1 MKVVF
6 NQLHRRDLVAAMT
19 LVGLAAL
26 ATTTTIGLVAAV
38 AVATASHSETIAIA
52 IATTATIGLVA
63 AVAVTTTA
71 AYSGSSIIR
80 FSSI

>member
-26 ATTTTIGLVAAV
+26 VTLATTTTIGLVAAILAV
-38 AVATASHSETIAIA
+38 AVATAAHSEINSI
-52 IATTATIGLVA
+52 IATTAT
-63 AVAVTTTA
+63 
-71 AYSGSSIIR
+71 S
-80 FSSI
+80 

>member
-26 ATTTTIGLVAAV
+26 VTL
-38 AVATASHSETIAIA
+38 
-52 IATTATIGLVA
+52 ATTATIGLVA
-63 AVAVTTTA
+63 AILAVAVATAAHSGTIEIATTA
-71 AYSGSSIIR
+71 TS
-80 FSSI
+80 